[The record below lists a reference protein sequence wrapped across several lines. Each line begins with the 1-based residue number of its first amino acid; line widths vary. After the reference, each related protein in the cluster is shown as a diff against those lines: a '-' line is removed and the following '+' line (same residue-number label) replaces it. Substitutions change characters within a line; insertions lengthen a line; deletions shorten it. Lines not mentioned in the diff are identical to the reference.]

1 MSDIP
6 TPHIQATSKE
16 EIAKTVLMPGDPLRA
31 NFIAETYLEH
41 PVCFNKVRNMLGFT
55 GLYNGKKVSV
65 MGSGMGI
72 PSIGLYSYELYHF
85 YDVDTII
92 RVGSAGG
99 ISQKINLRDLVI
111 AMGACYQSGYAEQ
124 FQLPGTFAPIANY
137 ELLHK
142 AVLVAEEKK
151 YSYMV
156 GNILSEDAFYSDNE
170 QAQKSFQ
177 KMGVLAVEM
186 ETAGLYMNAAR
197 CGKNAL
203 SILTISDH
211 LLEGTSLSL
220 QDRQEGFRDMMELAL
235 EIA

>member
-31 NFIAETYLEH
+31 KFIAETYLEH
-41 PVCFNKVRNMLGFT
+41 PVCFNQVRNMLGFT
-55 GLYNGKKVSV
+55 GFYNGKKVSV

-151 YSYMV
+151 YSYAV
-156 GNILSEDAFYSDNE
+156 GNVLSEDAFYSDNE
-170 QAQKSFQ
+170 QAKKAFQ
-177 KMGVLAVEM
+177 KMGVLAADM
-186 ETAGLYMNAAR
+186 ETAALYMNAAR

-220 QDRQEGFRDMMELAL
+220 QDRQEGLRDMMELAL

>member
-211 LLEGTSLSL
+211 LLEGTSLSA

-235 EIA
+235 EIV

>member
-31 NFIAETYLEH
+31 KFIAETYLEH

-55 GLYNGKKVSV
+55 GFYNGKKVSV

-99 ISQKINLRDLVI
+99 ISQKINLHDLVI

-137 ELLHK
+137 ELLRK

-211 LLEGTSLSL
+211 LLEGTSLSA
-220 QDRQEGFRDMMELAL
+220 QNRQEGFRDMMELAL
-235 EIA
+235 EIV